1 MLRCAQRFM
10 LAVLL
15 LFVAPAALAFDGVSL
30 PQPATAPKSVLNA
43 SALSGLWYDPTQP
56 FTGFTFSFDRDRSV
70 AITWYVYDNDGNQ
83 VWLVGSAQLV
93 GNRAEIDVIVTR
105 GGLFPPAFR
114 PDQVTRTPW
123 GRVTLDVVSCTQI
136 DVSWVPALPG
146 YRAGSLR
153 TAPLII
159 TGGLPCEVTT
169 GDDAGNSCAE
179 AATVAAS
186 GTVSGRIDPE
196 DDFDFYRVVVPDSG
210 ALRARSTTDA
220 SLDPYGA
227 LLDASCEVIIEN
239 DDTIERQFDVA
250 GIVPAGTYFV
260 RVSSYASASTG
271 GYNVAINFDSSA
283 DDDYADDCASAAPIP
298 AAGSLAGRIDFGIDA
313 DVFRIQLTQDGT
325 FTAESSE
332 TSSLD
337 PVGELLDANC
347 EVIDANDDYNNRDFF
362 FSDLLPA
369 GTYFVR
375 VRSYGR
381 LSTGPY
387 RLTTGFSPGTAPTD
401 DHGDICGAATNVAPG
416 STTTGTIGTFAD
428 DDFFRVVV
436 PTRGTLTS
444 GTSST
449 TTLDPEL
456 AVFDFECQR
465 IAENDDYGPGR
476 NSLLTLAV
484 DPGEYFI
491 RVRPY
496 NAGSTGGYAVTP
508 TFVPTT
514 TSADDHGDSCAAAT
528 RIAPEFSALGRIA
541 PASDRDFFVFDVDGP
556 ATFTVRS
563 SDSNSLDPIGAVLDA
578 NCSVIAENDDSN
590 GDDFSVSV
598 PVDVGTYYLR
608 VGSAG
613 SASADDYQ
621 LDFGYSGGTAP
632 AATGKR
638 AGSAPIGRKLELDSS
653 LGMAVTS
660 AKALAPATGK
670 RIVNPSSLSG
680 LWYDPAQP
688 FQGFSFSFGGDGAV
702 AVAWYVYSGTRQA
715 WVIGNSNLQGN
726 RVTMPMFIATGDPG
740 FPPDYNPGAVT
751 LEPWGTL
758 TLDVRDCDS
767 IRVTWTSTRPGFNG
781 GTLDVVPLIVS
792 GGLACEVI
800 PEADD
805 FGNSCAAATAIDL
818 NAARNGR
825 IDPATDEDYFRFT
838 VGSRGNFAVQS
849 GGSTTLNPRGALLD
863 AGCQTLAQ
871 SDDAAGSEFAISRTL
886 DPGTYYLRVSASN
899 AASIG
904 NYGFATSFSAVGS
917 GGSTVA
923 VELENSLI
931 YDLDFRVGGGAPIR
945 VLAGGSAR
953 ETVTVNGPLAV
964 TYALVGADI
973 QGRPIGDLRGGSFD
987 PVANPSGTIRFS
999 VGNRIGSRVFFAP
1012 VIANKQ
1018 SAAILVGV
1026 NMGLPQ
1032 ENRCNCT
1039 VPSGARDVRIGYY
1052 ELLPNSNVRA
1062 YGASSGYSGSYSVWG
1077 SDPSGQGRPQLPVPI
1092 INVVQSPSGRASL
1105 QAATL
1110 PF

>member
-1 MLRCAQRFM
+1 MARRVLRFV
-10 LAVLL
+10 LAL
-15 LFVAPAALAFDGVSL
+15 LFLLAPLSATAFDGVSL
-30 PQPATAPKSVLNA
+30 PPPGAPKSVLNA

-56 FTGFTFSFDRDRSV
+56 YTGFTFSFDTNGAV
-70 AITWYVYDNDGNQ
+70 AITWYVYDNAGNQ
-83 VWLVGSAQLV
+83 VWLIGSAQLV
-93 GNRAEIDVIVTR
+93 GNRAEIDVIVTS

-136 DVSWVPALPG
+136 DVSWTPSVAG

-153 TAPLII
+153 AVPLII
-159 TGGLPCEVTT
+159 TGGLPCAVTT
-169 GDDAGNSCAE
+169 GDDAGNSCEE
-179 AATVAAS
+179 AATVAAN
-186 GTVSGRIDPE
+186 GTVTGRIDPE

-210 ALRARSTTDA
+210 ALRARSTTEP

-227 LLDASCEVIIEN
+227 LLDASCEVLIEN

-250 GIVPAGTYFV
+250 GIVPAGTYYV
-260 RVSSYASASTG
+260 RVSSYANGSAG
-271 GYNVAINFDSSA
+271 GYNVAISFDSSA
-283 DDDYADDCASAAPIP
+283 DDDYADDCGSAATIP
-298 AAGSLAGRIDFGIDA
+298 AAGTLTGNIDFGIDA

-325 FTAESSE
+325 FTAGSSE

-337 PVGELLDANC
+337 PLGELLDENC
-347 EVIDANDDYNNRDFF
+347 EVIDESDDYNNRDFF
-362 FSDLLPA
+362 FSDVLAA

-375 VRSYGR
+375 VRSYAR

-387 RLTTGFSPGTAPTD
+387 RLTTNFSPGTAPTD
-401 DHGDICGAATNVAPG
+401 DHGDICGSATELAPG
-416 STTTGTIGTFAD
+416 GTATGTIGTFD
-428 DDFFRVVV
+428 DGDFFRVVI

-444 GTSST
+444 GTSLT

-476 NSLLTLAV
+476 NSLVTLAV
-484 DPGEYFI
+484 DPGEYYL
-491 RVRPY
+491 RVQAFG
-496 NAGSTGGYAVTP
+496 AGSTGGYSVTP
-508 TFVPTT
+508 TFVSTT
-514 TSADDHGDSCAAAT
+514 PAADDHGNSCATAT
-528 RIAPEFSALGRIA
+528 RIAPEFSALGRIS

-556 ATFTVRS
+556 ATFTVFS
-563 SDSNSLDPIGAVLDA
+563 TDSNSLDPIGAVLDS
-578 NCSVIAENDDSN
+578 NCNVIAENDDSD
-590 GDDFSVSV
+590 GADFSVSV

-608 VGSAG
+608 VGSADG
-613 SASADDYQ
+613 TSADDYQ
-621 LDFGYSGGTAP
+621 LNFGYSGDAAPTESAKRAP
-632 AATGKR
+632 APAEGPKLVVGSELGRAVVAGK
-638 AGSAPIGRKLELDSS
+638 AA
-653 LGMAVTS
+653 
-660 AKALAPATGK
+660 APASGK
-670 RIVNPSSLSG
+670 SVVNPSSLSG

-688 FQGFSFSFGGDGAV
+688 FQGFSFSFGGDGNV
-702 AVAWYVYSGTRQA
+702 AVAWYVYTGARQA
-715 WVIGNSNLQGN
+715 WVIGNSSLQGN
-726 RVTMPMFIATGDPG
+726 RVTMPMFIATGNPG
-740 FPPDYNPGAVT
+740 FPPDYDPDDVT

-758 TLDVRDCDS
+758 SLELRDCDA
-767 IRVTWTSTRPGFNG
+767 IRVTWTSSRPGYNN

-800 PEADD
+800 PETDD
-805 FGNSCAAATAIDL
+805 YGNNCAAATAIDL
-818 NAARNGR
+818 NAGRNGR
-825 IDPATDEDYFRFT
+825 IDPANDEDYFRFT
-838 VGSRGNFAVQS
+838 VGARGSFSVQS

-863 AGCQTLAQ
+863 AGCQVLAQ
-871 SDDAAGSEFAISRTL
+871 NDDASGSEFAISRTL
-886 DPGTYYLRVSASN
+886 DPGTYYVRVAASN
-899 AASIG
+899 ASSIG
-904 NYGFATSFSAVGS
+904 NYGFATSFATTGTGTSN
-917 GGSTVA
+917 VA
-923 VELENSLI
+923 LQLENQLI

-945 VLAGGSAR
+945 VLAGTTAQ
-953 ETVTVNGPLAV
+953 ETVTVSGPLAV
-964 TYALVGADI
+964 SYALVGADI

-1018 SAAILVGV
+1018 PNAALLGV

-1039 VPSGARDVRIGYY
+1039 VPGGARDARIGYY

-1062 YGASSGYSGSYSVWG
+1062 YGANSSYAGSYIVWG
-1077 SDPSGQGRPQLPVPI
+1077 SDPSGAGRQQLPVPI

-1105 QAATL
+1105 QAALL